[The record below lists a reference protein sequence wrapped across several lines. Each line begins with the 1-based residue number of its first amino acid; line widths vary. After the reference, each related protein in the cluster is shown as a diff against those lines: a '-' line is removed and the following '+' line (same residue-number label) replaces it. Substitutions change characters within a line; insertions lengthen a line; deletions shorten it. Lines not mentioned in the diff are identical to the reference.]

1 MAHITKYPIVRH
13 LRSEPSR
20 QILRFRN
27 GRLVQSGAGLSLW
40 FMPLSTGL
48 AEVPVDDR
56 ELALMFHGQSR
67 DFQDVTVQGVVAYR
81 VADASRLAA
90 RVDFTIDP
98 ETGVHTGKP
107 LEKLAGMLTQLG
119 QQAAL
124 DYLSQTDLAA
134 ILERGVEAVRERIE
148 QGLTSGGALE
158 DMGLSLVWVRVSSVR
173 PEPEVERALRTRVR
187 EAIQQQADEAQF
199 QRRALAVEKERA
211 IQENELQNQI
221 ELAKREEVLIRQQG
235 ENELKRVGAENES
248 KRLSSSGA
256 AERARIEA
264 EGEAARV
271 RSVEEARVAA
281 ERERMAIYREFPADR
296 LLGLAAQELAAKL
309 QKVEH
314 LNVTPDLLGM
324 LLSSLKSGAQTPAA
338 PARKEV

>member
-1 MAHITKYPIVRH
+1 
-13 LRSEPSR
+13 
-20 QILRFRN
+20 
-27 GRLVQSGAGLSLW
+27 
-40 FMPLSTGL
+40 TGL

-56 ELALMFHGQSR
+56 ELTLMFRGLSK

-119 QQAAL
+119 QQSAL
-124 DYLSQTDLAA
+124 DYLSQTELAV
-134 ILERGVEAVRERIE
+134 ILERGVESVRERIE
-148 QGLTSGGALE
+148 QGLSSGGALA

-173 PEPEVERALRTRVR
+173 PEPEVEKALRTRVR

-211 IQENELQNQI
+211 IQENEMQNQI
-221 ELAKREEVLIRQQG
+221 ELARREELLIRQQG
-235 ENELKRVGAENES
+235 ENQLQRVGAENES
-248 KRLSSSGA
+248 KRLASTGA
-256 AERARIEA
+256 AERVRIEA
-264 EGEAARV
+264 DGEAARV
-271 RSVEEARVAA
+271 KAVEEARVVA
-281 ERERMAIYREFPADR
+281 ERDRMAIYREFPADR

-309 QKVEH
+309 QKIEN

-324 LLSSLKSGAQTPAA
+324 VLSTLKNGVQA
-338 PARKEV
+338 PGSPTRKEA